1 MKGYWIA
8 MIIIAA
14 WFIAL
19 LRYLPGNENYISEAR
34 FPWTFV
40 YIDALTFIPPMV
52 LLIVADVLYRRKQKQ
67 NHVGSSENR
76 D

>member
-8 MIIIAA
+8 MILTAV

-19 LRYLPGNENYISEAR
+19 LHYLPGNEKYISEAR
-34 FPWTFV
+34 FPWTFA

-52 LLIVADVLYRRKQKQ
+52 LLVVADVLHRRKQKQ